1 MFGGAGHQ
9 LAALACDGD
18 ETCFVEYAGRME
30 CRDLAEAMAGQVLR
44 PKTQLREQRQHRGA
58 GQSQRWLSPL
68 GARQLVLVGLFR
80 LARKRRPRKDEFVHS
95 PVYKKHFVKHS
106 HFYLA
111 NTLGRCESIELDHEL
126 LWLTLDEALAQLKDG
141 SHRWAVT
148 RFLDLAS
155 RGR

>member
-1 MFGGAGHQ
+1 MRPDKPIPQFG
-9 LAALACDGD
+9 
-18 ETCFVEYAGRME
+18 
-30 CRDLAEAMAGQVLR
+30 
-44 PKTQLREQRQHRGA
+44 LREENREYHSRPGA
-58 GQSQRWLSPL
+58 YAILTNKEG
-68 GARQLVLVGLFR
+68 R
-80 LARKRRPRKDEFVHS
+80 LAVVRTPVGIYLPGGGIEGQETPQIALEREVSEECGLRVRAGAYLGQADEFVHS

-126 LWLTLDEALAQLKDG
+126 LWLSIDEAQAQLKDG
-141 SHRWAVT
+141 SHRWAIT